1 MKSKEFKIT
10 SDGKEIA
17 TIDCTGSGFSV
28 KCTEE
33 GQKLCKSF
41 KGCC

>member
-1 MKSKEFKIT
+1 MKAKEFKIT

-17 TIDCTGSGFSV
+17 TIGCTGNGFSV
-28 KCTEE
+28 NCTEE
-33 GQKLCKSF
+33 GMKLCKSF

>member
-1 MKSKEFKIT
+1 MKAKEFKIT

-17 TIDCTGSGFSV
+17 TINCTGSGFSV
-28 KCTEE
+28 NCTEE
-33 GQKLCKSF
+33 CTKLCKGF